1 MEVIDMRLERVSDYK
16 FKIFLSSDDLIER
29 GLTEDM
35 MLEDLPGVQIEFHEM
50 MLEASDEL
58 DIDLSGILNVQIYM
72 VHAQGMLII
81 VTKENFD
88 DDDDFVEMQVTLSE
102 RKSLLYVFDEFEDII
117 QLAIATERLKIDQGA
132 IYNYQGDYYLS
143 LPDTLL
149 EDHIEEDLIALFSEY
164 GNSTVASPD
173 QIYEYGKPIMED
185 NALLKTRN
193 YFS

>member
-1 MEVIDMRLERVSDYK
+1 MRLERVSDYK

-35 MLEDLPGVQIEFHEM
+35 MLEDLPSVQMEFHEM